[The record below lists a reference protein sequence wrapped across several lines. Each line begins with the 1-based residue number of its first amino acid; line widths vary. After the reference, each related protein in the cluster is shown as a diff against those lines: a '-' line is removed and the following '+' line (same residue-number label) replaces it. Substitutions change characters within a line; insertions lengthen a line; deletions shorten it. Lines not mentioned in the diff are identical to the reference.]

1 MLSYDIIEHS
11 GVPLYEQLYQR
22 IRHDIAHG
30 IIAPGEKLPSKRALA
45 KHLGISVITVEGAY
59 NQLVAEGYMVA
70 RQRSGYFACDL
81 APAAKS
87 GSPLMPRRAE
97 TPDRKIG
104 ETRKG
109 SDADSGSAS
118 ARQQAP
124 GSAPVRQ
131 QASDAATPPKPVLAD
146 LTRSSAATELFPYA
160 AWAKVMRE
168 TLSSETAE
176 TLAQA
181 ASAGGSLR
189 LRQAISRHLRS
200 TRGMD
205 VQPRQIVIGA
215 GSQTLYQLIIQLLGR
230 QRRYAVEDPGYP
242 LLLHMYR
249 GNGVDIRPIPLD
261 EQGIDVEALSASGA
275 SIAHVMP
282 SHQFPTGIITSAA
295 RRRQLLNWAR
305 EDDARA
311 PGGRFIIE
319 DDYDSEF
326 RMAGRPVPTL
336 FSIDAARRVLYVNSF
351 AKTLGDAFRLA
362 YLVLPE
368 HLMEPFE
375 KNLGFYSN
383 TVSPIDQLTLARFI
397 EGGRY
402 ERHVNKLRTRAR
414 QAQNELVA
422 ALRECEIGDR
432 LSFQGLD
439 GGLHFLMQVKDERN
453 EDQLAA
459 AAGETQVEATDDET
473 QLTAAA
479 REEAQLADAAA
490 HEGVLLAP
498 LGNFRQDGI
507 QEGDPNFVIRFDSLQ
522 PNQATAIVTALT
534 RAFRE

>member
-1 MLSYDIIEHS
+1 MTSFTRKQVDMLSYDIIERS
-11 GVPLYEQLYQR
+11 STPLYEQLYQH

-30 IIAPGEKLPSKRALA
+30 TIAPGEKLPSKRALA
-45 KHLGISVITVEGAY
+45 KHLGVSVITVEGAY

-87 GSPLMPRRAE
+87 AVALTPRRAE
-97 TPDRKIG
+97 APGRKIG
-104 ETRKG
+104 EICKG
-109 SDADSGSAS
+109 AEADSTPVWLQAPD
-118 ARQQAP
+118 AAAPTRQQAP
-124 GSAPVRQ
+124 
-131 QASDAATPPKPVLAD
+131 DAATPQRPALAD
-146 LTRSSAATELFPYA
+146 LTRSSAATALFPYA
-160 AWAKVMRE
+160 AWAKAMRE

-189 LRQAISRHLRS
+189 LRQAISHHLRS

-242 LLLHMYR
+242 LLARMYR
-249 GNGVDIRPIPLD
+249 GNGASTCPIPLD
-261 EQGIDVEALSASGA
+261 EQGIDVEVLRESGA

-305 EDDARA
+305 EEDARA

-336 FSIDAARRVLYVNSF
+336 FSIDAARRVLHVNSF

-368 HLMEPFE
+368 QLVEPFE

-402 ERHVNKLRTRAR
+402 ERHVNRLRTKAR

-422 ALRECEIGDR
+422 ALRESPLNRR

-439 GGLHFLMQVKDERN
+439 GGLHFLMQVEDRRDEA
-453 EDQLAA
+453 QLAA
-459 AAGETQVEATDDET
+459 AA
-473 QLTAAA
+473 A
-479 REEAQLADAAA
+479 R
-490 HEGVLLAP
+490 EGVLLAP
-498 LGNFRQDGI
+498 LGNFRQSGA
-507 QEGDPNFVIRFDSLQ
+507 QEGSPSFVIRFDSLQ
-522 PNQATAIVTALT
+522 PDQATAIAAALT
-534 RAFRE
+534 RAFGE

>member
-1 MLSYDIIEHS
+1 MTSFAHRQVKMLSYDIIEH
-11 GVPLYEQLYQR
+11 GDAPLYEQLYQR

-30 IIAPGEKLPSKRALA
+30 TIAPGEKLPSKRALA
-45 KHLGISVITVEGAY
+45 KHLGVSVITVEGAY

-81 APAAKS
+81 APAVKS
-87 GSPLMPRRAE
+87 GAPLMTRCAKAPGRRTSEVREGAE
-97 TPDRKIG
+97 TDSMPFRLQAPD
-104 ETRKG
+104 T
-109 SDADSGSAS
+109 AAPT
-118 ARQQAP
+118 RQQAP
-124 GSAPVRQ
+124 
-131 QASDAATPPKPVLAD
+131 DTATPQKPALAD
-146 LTRSSAATELFPYA
+146 LTRGSAATALFPYA
-160 AWAKVMRE
+160 AWAKAVRE

-242 LLLHMYR
+242 LLARMYR
-249 GNGVDIRPIPLD
+249 CNGVSTFPIPLD
-261 EQGIDVEALSASGA
+261 EQGIDVEALRESGA

-305 EDDARA
+305 ENDASA
-311 PGGRFIIE
+311 PDGRFIIE

-368 HLMEPFE
+368 HLVEPFE

-402 ERHVNKLRTRAR
+402 ERHVNRLRTKAR

-422 ALRECEIGDR
+422 ALRESALRER

-439 GGLHFLMQVKDERN
+439 GGLHFLMQV
-453 EDQLAA
+453 ED
-459 AAGETQVEATDDET
+459 
-473 QLTAAA
+473 A
-479 REEAQLADAAA
+479 RDEAQLAVAAA
-490 HEGVLLAP
+490 REGVLLAP
-498 LGNFRQDGI
+498 LENFRQAGA
-507 QEGDPNFVIRFDSLQ
+507 QEDFPSFVIRFDSLQ
-522 PNQATAIVTALT
+522 PGRAAAIASALT
-534 RAFRE
+534 RAFGE